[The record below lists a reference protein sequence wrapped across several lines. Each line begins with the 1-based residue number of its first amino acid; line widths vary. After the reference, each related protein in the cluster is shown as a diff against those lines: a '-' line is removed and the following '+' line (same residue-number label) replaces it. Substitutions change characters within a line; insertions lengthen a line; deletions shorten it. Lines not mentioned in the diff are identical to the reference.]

1 MSMGMVGV
9 HSPLWSGLCLL
20 GILSVVG
27 IMERS
32 LRLGKGTGG
41 FDWDARSLLA
51 LLGIMRWGIGCM
63 VTVSF
68 AYWWVII
75 GRINPSELSALD
87 AASVCV
93 WVGLSM
99 WVMGVMLPGVVIGKW
114 PNQGPGWVQWGM
126 RLTHWVRPLVGR
138 WLVTDKPPAANR
150 TRADE
155 WMGLVENS
163 ASPNPLESEERQ
175 MIHRIMSLSDT
186 VVREIMT
193 PRSDAIGIDVAA
205 SMGEVKRMIVEQGH
219 SRIPVYR
226 GTLDTVV
233 GFVYAK
239 DLLAIS
245 ELGHT
250 ESLQALIRPVV
261 FIPET
266 QSIESLLKVIRAQK
280 THLAIVVDEFGAMS
294 GLVTLEDVIEEIVGE
309 IQDEYDDETPDWI
322 QLGDQHYQLD
332 GAMAIDDVVE
342 RLSLPI
348 PDSENYDT
356 IGGFVLHE
364 WGEVPAIGDVISVG
378 SYELVV
384 LDVSDNRIR
393 KLECRPV
400 SQTVNKEEVAGPLSD
415 S

>member
-1 MSMGMVGV
+1 MVG
-9 HSPLWSGLCLL
+9 
-20 GILSVVG
+20 I
-27 IMERS
+27 IERS
-32 LRLGKGTGG
+32 IRLGKGTGG
-41 FDWDARSLLA
+41 LDWDARALLA
-51 LLGIMRWGIGCM
+51 LLGTLRWGIGYV

-75 GRINPSELSALD
+75 GRINPSELSAFD
-87 AASVCV
+87 AVSVCV

-99 WVMGVMLPGVVIGKW
+99 MVTGVIIPGVVIEKW
-114 PNQGPGWVQWGM
+114 PEKGPGWVAWGM
-126 RLTHWVRPLVGR
+126 RLTQWIRPWMGR
-138 WLVTDKPPAANR
+138 WVLTEKPPTGNR

-155 WMGLVENS
+155 WMGMVENS
-163 ASPNPLESEERQ
+163 ETKTPLEMEERQ

-193 PRSDAIGIDVAA
+193 PRSDAIGLDVEANI
-205 SMGEVKRMIVEQGH
+205 GDVKRIIVEQGH

-226 GTLDTVV
+226 GTFDTVV

-250 ESLQALIRPVV
+250 EPLQALIRPVV

-266 QSIESLLKVIRAQK
+266 QSIEALLKVIRAQK

-294 GLVTLEDVIEEIVGE
+294 GLVTLEDVIEEIVGD

-322 QLGDQHYQLD
+322 QLGEQHYQLD
-332 GAMAIDDVVE
+332 GSMAIDDVVE

-348 PDSENYDT
+348 PESENYDT

-364 WGEVPAIGDVISVG
+364 WGEVPAIGDVIPVG
-378 SYELVV
+378 TYELVV

-400 SQTVNKEEVAGPLSD
+400 SPRMHPSNQADTVS
-415 S
+415 